1 MVRLSPF
8 PLAFGTTLIIFA
20 CGFYNRKRLLSGVEE
35 VRQQRAAERRQ
46 QTLEFQE
53 KFTAGIK
60 RERERK
66 AAQKN

>member
-8 PLAFGTTLIIFA
+8 PLAFGTTLIVFA
-20 CGFYNRKRLLSGVEE
+20 CGFYNRKKLLSE
-35 VRQQRAAERRQ
+35 VDEIKEQRAVERRQ

>member
-1 MVRLSPF
+1 MIV
-8 PLAFGTTLIIFA
+8 FA
-20 CGFYNRKRLLSGVEE
+20 CGFYNRKKLLSEVEE
-35 VRQQRAAERRQ
+35 IKQRRAVERRQ

-60 RERERK
+60 REREKK